1 VQGVLGGKYM
11 ALKFFHLQKAKQ
23 FNIPYRYYDPSKE
36 DRDDRERRMKEEMG
50 IFDDHDPDKPFK
62 ANVKGQFRHSMGRSS
77 KTVEDAKR
85 SSNFRLLI
93 LIVILS
99 LVVYLVFIR

>member
-1 VQGVLGGKYM
+1 M

-23 FNIPYRYYDPSKE
+23 FNIPNRYYDPSKE
-36 DRDDRERRMKEEMG
+36 DREDRERRIKEEMG
-50 IFDDHDPDKPFK
+50 IFDERDPDKPYK
-62 ANVKGQFRHSMGRSS
+62 PNVKGQFRNSLGQSS

-85 SSNFRLLI
+85 SSNYRLFF

-99 LVVYLVFIR
+99 LLFYFFFYR